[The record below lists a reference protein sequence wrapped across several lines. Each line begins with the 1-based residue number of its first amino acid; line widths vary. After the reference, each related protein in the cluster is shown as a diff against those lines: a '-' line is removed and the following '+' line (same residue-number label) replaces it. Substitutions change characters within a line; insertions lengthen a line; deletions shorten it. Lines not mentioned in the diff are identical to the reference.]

1 MYGGTMSKGETK
13 LLQKERLEDFLKNLL
28 NDFDVFGPV
37 KKGDLLF
44 FDRIKLVDDI
54 VLSKRNTVNSGKDAL
69 FPQTEKLFAY
79 RHGEKTIEISSPS
92 LHRKNRVLFAIR
104 PCDAR
109 GLLLLDNVFGGSLK
123 DPYYCDKREKA
134 VIIAMACDKP
144 DPKCFCHAVGG
155 GPCSAEGSDLLFLD
169 LGDQYLV
176 RAESSKGKT
185 LLKNKVF
192 QRMNKAARAKADR
205 IEKEAEQS
213 MNNGA
218 LKQAR
223 IGKDLEKR
231 LETLFEDS
239 IWDDIAESCIGC
251 GICTYLCPTCHC
263 FDIQDEAGQ
272 TTGERIRIWD
282 SCQFPLF
289 TQQASGI
296 NPRPSAKERFRQR
309 IMHKL
314 CYLPQNGNLSGC
326 VGCGRCVT
334 ECPVNLDIREVI
346 QKISAREDT

>member
-1 MYGGTMSKGETK
+1 MSKGDSK
-13 LLQKERLEDFLKNLL
+13 LLKKEQLEGFLESLL
-28 NDFDVFGPV
+28 NDYTVFGPV

-44 FDRIKLVDDI
+44 FNRIESVNDVALG
-54 VLSKRNTVNSGKDAL
+54 RGNTLNSVKDAL
-69 FPQTEKLFAY
+69 FPQTERLFAY
-79 RHGEKTIEISSPS
+79 RHDDKAVEINAPSSDGKE
-92 LHRKNRVLFAIR
+92 LALFGIR

-109 GLLLLDNVFGGSLK
+109 GLLLLDKVFGGSLR
-123 DPYYCDKREKA
+123 DPYYCDKREKTV
-134 VIIAMACDKP
+134 VIGMACNQP
-144 DPKCFCHAVGG
+144 DPNCFCLALGG

-176 RAESSKGKT
+176 KAGSSKGKA

-192 QRMNKAARAKADR
+192 QKVDEETLARADL
-205 IEKEAEQS
+205 IEKEAEKS
-213 MNNGA
+213 MN
-218 LKQAR
+218 QAAFGQPA
-223 IGKDLEKR
+223 IGEGLDKR
-231 LETLFEDS
+231 LEILFDDP
-239 IWDDIAESCIGC
+239 IWDDITESCLGC

-263 FDIQDEAGQ
+263 FDILDEVGKSA
-272 TTGERIRIWD
+272 GERIRIWD

-289 TQQASGI
+289 THQASGV

-314 CYLPQNGNLSGC
+314 CYLPQNGNIAGC

-346 QKISAREDT
+346 QKISAREAK